1 MFHNLKLNTLNIPIQ
16 GGFWITDEFCPY
28 SLFAVMYTIW
38 RLPGCSAITRYNVSM
53 SVSIHCFNFTI
64 ISPVGQ
70 MYPKVTKV
78 FPEKRSSISN
88 CTKSLNSP
96 ACIFHISSPTI

>member
-1 MFHNLKLNTLNIPIQ
+1 MKWLWSDK
-16 GGFWITDEFCPY
+16 FCPY
-28 SLFAVMYTIW
+28 ILFTVMYTVWPI
-38 RLPGCSAITRYNVSM
+38 PGCSAITQYNVSM
-53 SVSIHCFNFTI
+53 SLSIHCFNFAI

-70 MYPKVTKV
+70 RCPKVTKV

-96 ACIFHISSPTI
+96 ACIVCISSPTI